1 MAKPHK
7 VKETAHVYIPVQEE
21 FLDVLGDSWKIG
33 GSGGR
38 DDLNLR
44 EVLVHTIFRAPV
56 KNGEDAKRT
65 LECLEAIN
73 ASDSGPIE
81 IRKDDFDWMIAH
93 FKEMAFQV
101 WAAPDAAFLVR
112 HLESVKSMK
121 PPTEET

>member
-1 MAKPHK
+1 MAKK
-7 VKETAHVYIPVQEE
+7 RIQETGRIYIPVEEE
-21 FLDVLGDSWKIG
+21 FLDAVGTTWKITG
-33 GSGGR
+33 GKDGM
-38 DDLNLR
+38 DLR
-44 EVLVHTIFRAPV
+44 EVLGHTIFRAPV

-73 ASDSGPIE
+73 ASDNGTIDF
-81 IRKDDFDWMIAH
+81 RKDDFDWMLAH

-121 PPTEET
+121 ALGE